1 MTIKPFKPGFRV
13 VFWAGAS
20 VLLAALLAYAFWPKA
35 VLVDVGQVTR
45 GELVVDV
52 RAEGRTRVRDLYV
65 ITAPLAGHLQRIGN
79 RTGEAVRKGDVVAVL
94 DPSESAL
101 LDPRT
106 RAEAKAALAA
116 ATAALNL
123 AQAQLTEAEAVKVDA
138 ARDAERTRVLF
149 ERQVVSRSAIDKAAM
164 NLDAASARVAAA
176 RAAKA
181 VAEADRSGAR
191 MRLDPPGAAGRAS
204 GLRAIRAPASGTILR
219 VHVQSETMVAAGTAI
234 LEIADPENL
243 EVVAEFLSG
252 DAAQFR
258 PGAEVQLTGW
268 GGQTLAGRVR
278 TVEPSGFLKISA
290 LGVEEQRVNV
300 VIDLAEAPAD
310 HVLGDGF
317 RVDAAVTTW
326 ASPDVLQVPVSALFR
341 AQGDWSVFRINGR
354 RAQLTRVEIGHQNQ
368 GQAEIVAGLSAG
380 DDVVLYPDRSL
391 SDNQPVR
398 RRRN

>member
-1 MTIKPFKPGFRV
+1 MTIKPFKPGFRI

-35 VLVDVGQVTR
+35 MLVDVGQVTR
-45 GELVVDV
+45 GELAVDV

-65 ITAPLAGHLQRIGN
+65 VTAPLAGHLQRIGN
-79 RTGEAVRKGDVVAVL
+79 RIGEAVRKGDVVAVL

-106 RAEAKAALAA
+106 RAEAEAALAA

-123 AQAQLTEAEAVKVDA
+123 AQAQLAEAEAVRADV
-138 ARDAERTRVLF
+138 ARDAERARVLF

-181 VAEADRSGAR
+181 VAEADRRGAR
-191 MRLDPPGAAGRAS
+191 MRLDPPGVAGGAS
-204 GLRAIRAPASGTILR
+204 RLRAIRAPASGRILR
-219 VHVQSETMVAAGTAI
+219 VHVQSETMVSAGTAI
-234 LEIADPENL
+234 LEIADPQNL
-243 EVVAEFLSG
+243 EVVAEFLSE

-258 PGAEVQLTGW
+258 PGADVQLTGW
-268 GGQTLAGRVR
+268 GGQALAGRVR

-300 VIDLAEAPAD
+300 VIDLEQDPAD

-326 ASPDVLQVPVSALFR
+326 AAPDVLQVPVSALFR
-341 AQGDWSVFRINGR
+341 DQGDWSVFRITGG

-380 DDVVLYPDRSL
+380 DRVVLYPDRSL
-391 SDNQPVR
+391 SHNQPVR
-398 RRRN
+398 RRLN